1 MLPFANATLASVSA
15 YFTTTHG
22 ALASLPAR
30 FTSAPAPTVPTSGG
44 EGWRPLLDPEN
55 LSLLFQGLWVSV
67 RIALIAMALY
77 LVCGTLL
84 GLVMDARSRL
94 VRFLTRAYVE
104 VLRIIP
110 QVVLLFIVYF
120 DSTRTFHLDMS
131 GELAAIIVFTLWG
144 TAEMGDLVRG
154 AIAAVPAHQYES
166 ARALGLSTR
175 QLQRHVILPQAIR
188 QLIPLTVNLTTR
200 MIKTTALVSLIGV
213 IEILKVAQ
221 SIIDRERF
229 DYPDAALWIYG
240 AVFLIYFV
248 VCYAISAYSRH
259 LERKLAL

>member
-15 YFTTTHG
+15 YVTTTPG

-30 FTSAPAPTVPTSGG
+30 VTSALAPTNPTSGG

-67 RIALIAMALY
+67 RIALIAMALS
-77 LVCGTLL
+77 LVFGTLL
-84 GLVMDARSRL
+84 GLVMDVRSRL

-144 TAEMGDLVRG
+144 TAE
-154 AIAAVPAHQYES
+154 
-166 ARALGLSTR
+166 
-175 QLQRHVILPQAIR
+175 
-188 QLIPLTVNLTTR
+188 
-200 MIKTTALVSLIGV
+200 
-213 IEILKVAQ
+213 
-221 SIIDRERF
+221 
-229 DYPDAALWIYG
+229 
-240 AVFLIYFV
+240 
-248 VCYAISAYSRH
+248 
-259 LERKLAL
+259 